1 MQVAILGP
9 IEVRDGDRV
18 VPVAGTRLRRLL
30 LRLTVDVGRVVS
42 AQELVDAI
50 WGEELPSDVT
60 GALQTLVSRL
70 RRTLGDPALVEQ
82 VVGGYRLT
90 LDRSAVDVHQF
101 SALAGEGQRALSGN
115 DAQGAAANLRAA
127 LGLWRGEALLD
138 AGDAEYGAA
147 LASRYEAQRLDVV
160 SGRIEADLQLGD
172 ATGVV
177 SELRELVATHP
188 LHERSTAQ
196 LMRALVAT
204 GRAAEALTAYE
215 QFRRTLSD
223 QLGTDPSS
231 SLQEQHLQI
240 LRGAQAA
247 EAPVRARRQAH
258 RTNLRSALTSFIGR
272 DDDAKRVSGLIESGR
287 LTTIVGPGGAGK
299 TRLAAEV
306 GNTWIERLEGGVWF
320 VPLAPVTDEHDIAPT
335 ILAALGMRENK
346 LLERQPERMTRDA
359 MGRLLEAL
367 GDATCL
373 LVVDNCEHL
382 VDGVA
387 EVVDKVLTTCPRV
400 RVLATSREPLG
411 IDGESLCGLTS
422 LPLPPQGVNA
432 VQALSYPSVQLLAE
446 RAAAADDGFAVDDT
460 MVGACIE
467 IVRRL
472 DGLPLAIELAAARL
486 RVLPVDEIAAR
497 LSDRFALLTGGKRTA
512 LPRHRTL
519 RAVVQWSWD
528 LLTDEER
535 LLAERLSVFPAG
547 ASVESARVV
556 CAGGGLPAR
565 RIPDLLSALVDKS
578 LLEVAMDG
586 ELRYR
591 MLETIR
597 EFGSEQL
604 VGREE
609 MEAVR
614 RSHARH
620 FAGLVHE
627 ADPRLRTREQLPWL
641 ARLRRDRDNILAAL
655 RFLGE
660 CGDAPATL
668 AMALELTW
676 YWTLTGSQ
684 GEAVTWLGY
693 ALAVPGDVDPDQRT
707 AAEAVLAISNLAHW
721 EEGDDPPASAEDVA
735 AELAGLNARLD
746 KLDLERFP
754 MVAVM
759 RPMLAFFSGEEDQVQ
774 AYFDEAIAGGD
785 AWIRA
790 MARMF
795 MASIAENEG
804 DPEGMRANLAEALHG
819 FSKIGDRWGLAQAVG
834 VRARLRLMDGDLD
847 GAQADYQRTLDYSTE
862 LGSSDDVEL
871 VRIRMLDVHVRRGE
885 LDLVRQ
891 EAAALREEA
900 PDLGSAERL
909 LLYVVL
915 AGIARIAGDDAEL
928 HRLLRESARLLD
940 DLGPRSPM
948 RGHAHAL
955 FLAVCAG
962 AELDD
967 GRLEEAEVQLA
978 RAYDLAVATRDKP
991 IISVVGVGIAE
1002 LLITRERPAEA
1013 AEVLGASAQLRG
1025 GDDLTDVAVKRVRRV
1040 LGDALGDRF
1049 DPAYAKGRMLPR
1061 DAALA
1066 RLAPARWA
1074 DPDRAS

>member
-1 MQVAILGP
+1 VQVAILGP

-411 IDGESLCGLTS
+411 IDGESLCGLTCRCRRKVS
-422 LPLPPQGVNA
+422 MRSRPSPILPCSCSPN
-432 VQALSYPSVQLLAE
+432 
-446 RAAAADDGFAVDDT
+446 
-460 MVGACIE
+460 
-467 IVRRL
+467 VRR
-472 DGLPLAIELAAARL
+472 PQ
-486 RVLPVDEIAAR
+486 
-497 LSDRFALLTGGKRTA
+497 TTA
-512 LPRHRTL
+512 SPSMTPWW
-519 RAVVQWSWD
+519 A
-528 LLTDEER
+528 
-535 LLAERLSVFPAG
+535 PA
-547 ASVESARVV
+547 SRS
-556 CAGGGLPAR
+556 CAGSTVCRWRSSWPQRGCVCCRSTRSP
-565 RIPDLLSALVDKS
+565 P
-578 LLEVAMDG
+578 
-586 ELRYR
+586 
-591 MLETIR
+591 
-597 EFGSEQL
+597 GS
-604 VGREE
+604 
-609 MEAVR
+609 
-614 RSHARH
+614 
-620 FAGLVHE
+620 
-627 ADPRLRTREQLPWL
+627 P
-641 ARLRRDRDNILAAL
+641 
-655 RFLGE
+655 
-660 CGDAPATL
+660 
-668 AMALELTW
+668 
-676 YWTLTGSQ
+676 TGSHSSP
-684 GEAVTWLGY
+684 A
-693 ALAVPGDVDPDQRT
+693 
-707 AAEAVLAISNLAHW
+707 
-721 EEGDDPPASAEDVA
+721 ASAPHCHA
-735 AELAGLNARLD
+735 TAHSGRSSSGAG
-746 KLDLERFP
+746 
-754 MVAVM
+754 
-759 RPMLAFFSGEEDQVQ
+759 
-774 AYFDEAIAGGD
+774 
-785 AWIRA
+785 
-790 MARMF
+790 
-795 MASIAENEG
+795 
-804 DPEGMRANLAEALHG
+804 
-819 FSKIGDRWGLAQAVG
+819 
-834 VRARLRLMDGDLD
+834 
-847 GAQADYQRTLDYSTE
+847 T
-862 LGSSDDVEL
+862 
-871 VRIRMLDVHVRRGE
+871 
-885 LDLVRQ
+885 
-891 EAAALREEA
+891 
-900 PDLGSAERL
+900 
-909 LLYVVL
+909 
-915 AGIARIAGDDAEL
+915 
-928 HRLLRESARLLD
+928 
-940 DLGPRSPM
+940 
-948 RGHAHAL
+948 
-955 FLAVCAG
+955 C
-962 AELDD
+962 
-967 GRLEEAEVQLA
+967 
-978 RAYDLAVATRDKP
+978 
-991 IISVVGVGIAE
+991 
-1002 LLITRERPAEA
+1002 
-1013 AEVLGASAQLRG
+1013 
-1025 GDDLTDVAVKRVRRV
+1025 
-1040 LGDALGDRF
+1040 
-1049 DPAYAKGRMLPR
+1049 
-1061 DAALA
+1061 
-1066 RLAPARWA
+1066 
-1074 DPDRAS
+1074 